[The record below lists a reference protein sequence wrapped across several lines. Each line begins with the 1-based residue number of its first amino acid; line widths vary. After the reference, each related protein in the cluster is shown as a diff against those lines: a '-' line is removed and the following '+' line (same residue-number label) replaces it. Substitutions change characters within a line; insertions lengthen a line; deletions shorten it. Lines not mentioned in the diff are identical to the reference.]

1 MSLRCNLIALR
12 LNFTEE
18 QGLPSPVAS
27 SPRRITITYFESS
40 CGGEQY
46 NQGIRPHTNLSWAV
60 LLRQN
65 TKKLSMASPFESEF
79 IEPEIAVANSP
90 CHKQSG
96 KRSPNGV
103 RGDHRR
109 RPDSALKRIEAD
121 FRLAVAERFVART

>member
-27 SPRRITITYFESS
+27 SPRRITITYFETS

-65 TKKLSMASPFESEF
+65 TKKLAMAAPFESEF
-79 IEPEIAVANSP
+79 IEPGDSCCEQPLSQAIRQTIP
-90 CHKQSG
+90 
-96 KRSPNGV
+96 KRGS
-103 RGDHRR
+103 RR
-109 RPDSALKRIEAD
+109 S
-121 FRLAVAERFVART
+121 